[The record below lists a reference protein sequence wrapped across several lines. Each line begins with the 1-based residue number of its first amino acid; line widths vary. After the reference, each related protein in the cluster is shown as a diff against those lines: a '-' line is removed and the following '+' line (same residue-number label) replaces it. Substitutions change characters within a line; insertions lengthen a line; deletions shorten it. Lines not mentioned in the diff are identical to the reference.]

1 MNKKGMNEMK
11 KKKVHT
17 AEQAK
22 YDRGQIFVKVIA
34 GILAIM
40 MVVAVAASL
49 IVSLMNMKQEKYMG
63 IDFGTNLQNFFN
75 ENILTYFYKQVNKID

>member
-1 MNKKGMNEMK
+1 MK

-17 AEQAK
+17 AEQKK

-40 MVVAVAASL
+40 MVAAVAASL
-49 IVSLMNMKQEKYMG
+49 IVSLMNIK
-63 IDFGTNLQNFFN
+63 
-75 ENILTYFYKQVNKID
+75 